1 MQPIRVHVQCFI
13 TVVLVC
19 TLLFIHAK
27 EVSKSS
33 LVENDTS
40 QNAMHLNLLYVQAVT
55 ICSNLCTKMA
65 DNTTRWLT
73 VLITPRRDVVK
84 SRDTIKYSKHCW
96 CETSHGHAY
105 CLAQQSCHYL
115 SYVSHHKMVRR
126 RHVVKISDTI
136 KYSQRNH
143 QNMASYRTL
152 RRVHVSN
159 RQEPVIP

>member
-1 MQPIRVHVQCFI
+1 MGIHFRFLHVKELSEHLYVLAYGNIYIYAAYIRVHVQCFI

-33 LVENDTS
+33 LVEYDTS
-40 QNAMHLNLLYVQAVT
+40 QNAMHLNLLCVRAVT

-105 CLAQQSCHYL
+105 CLAQ
-115 SYVSHHKMVRR
+115 
-126 RHVVKISDTI
+126 
-136 KYSQRNH
+136 
-143 QNMASYRTL
+143 
-152 RRVHVSN
+152 
-159 RQEPVIP
+159 